1 MSTIAKLA
9 LGSLIDRGANRLLN
23 RDKFNRNQFNIL
35 TGGGYTGEGSDEE
48 KDTGSKTLG
57 GIAKTGIMSL
67 IANAIFGPIFAPLA
81 MSLGQRFVDRRK
93 QGLGFFEQPG
103 DQSTAPT
110 DPRGTFTA
118 EGMQFENIQ
127 DSLGSTDPNKDINY
141 NTGVI
146 TDKTTGKEIGNVYD
160 EVAISTPSPA
170 PAYDFDDNDS
180 SGGSSGGSSS
190 ASTAGDAPGYS
201 GPSPFRYGGLASLYR

>member
-9 LGSLIDRGANRLLN
+9 LGSLINTGANRLLN
-23 RDKFNRNQFNIL
+23 PIRKNVVDIDRFIS
-35 TGGGYTGEGSDEE
+35 GGGYTGEGEE
-48 KDTGSKTLG
+48 KDRGPTTLG

-81 MSLGQRFVDRRK
+81 LSLGQRFVDKRR

-103 DQSTAPT
+103 DPT
-110 DPRGTFTA
+110 IQPEDVRGTFTA
-118 EGMQFENIQ
+118 DGMQFENVQ

-146 TDKTTGKEIGNVYD
+146 TDKTTGEEIGNVYD
-160 EVAISTPSPA
+160 EVALTNLPEP
-170 PAYDFDDNDS
+170 PAYDFDDSGSDS
-180 SGGSSGGSSS
+180 GTGTMD
-190 ASTAGDAPGYS
+190 ASDFSDDAPGT
-201 GPSPFRYGGLASLYR
+201 PFRYGGLASLIR

>member
-9 LGSLIDRGANRLLN
+9 LGSLINTGADRLLN
-23 RDKFNRNQFNIL
+23 PNRVSKNQFNLL
-35 TGGGYTGEGSDEE
+35 TGGGYTGEGEE
-48 KDTGSKTLG
+48 KDRGPTTLG

-81 MSLGQRFVDRRK
+81 LSLGQRFVDKRR

-103 DQSTAPT
+103 DTIQPE
-110 DPRGTFTA
+110 DVRGTFTA
-118 EGMQFENIQ
+118 DGMQFANVQ

-146 TDKTTGKEIGNVYD
+146 TDKTTGEEIGNVYD
-160 EVAISTPSPA
+160 EVALTNVPEP
-170 PAYDFDDNDS
+170 PAYDFDD
-180 SGGSSGGSSS
+180 SSS
-190 ASTAGDAPGYS
+190 DSGTGTMDASDFSDDTPGT
-201 GPSPFRYGGLASLYR
+201 PFRYGGLASLYR

>member
-9 LGSLIDRGANRLLN
+9 LGSLINTGADRLLN
-23 RDKFNRNQFNIL
+23 SNRVSKNQFNLL
-35 TGGGYTGEGSDEE
+35 TGGGYTGEGEE
-48 KDTGSKTLG
+48 KDRGPTTLG

-81 MSLGQRFVDRRK
+81 LSLGQRFVDKRR

-103 DQSTAPT
+103 DTIQPE
-110 DPRGTFTA
+110 DVRGTFTA
-118 EGMQFENIQ
+118 DGMQFANVQ

-146 TDKTTGKEIGNVYD
+146 TDKTTGEEIGNVYD
-160 EVAISTPSPA
+160 EVALTNVPEP
-170 PAYDFDDNDS
+170 PAYDFDD
-180 SGGSSGGSSS
+180 SSS
-190 ASTAGDAPGYS
+190 DSGTGTMDASDFSDDTPGT
-201 GPSPFRYGGLASLYR
+201 PFRYGGLASLYR